1 MSMLQRLG
9 LIGYGNMGE
18 AIVSGLKARN
28 PELELGLVEVSEERR
43 FAAIEAHGARDFTES
58 LAHLVSFSDVVVLAI
73 KPQDVGKMVERL
85 APISGELKLVSIL
98 AGTKLSTFTDALATT
113 NIARFMPSLAAK
125 VGKAVVGVSFAEGAD
140 SDFRDAS
147 LEVARAIGTPQ
158 EIPEKLMS
166 AITGVSGSGL
176 AFTFTFIHA
185 MALGATRSGM
195 PYPQA
200 LEASLDVLDGA
211 TSLVRETGEHP
222 ISLAS
227 RVASP
232 AGTTIEGLT
241 ALEEG
246 GFSAAVIDA
255 VSRAANRATELE

>member
-1 MSMLQRLG
+1 MLQRLG

-28 PELELGLVEVSEERR
+28 PELELGIVEVSEERKA
-43 FAAIEAHGARDFTES
+43 AAIEAHGARDFTES

-73 KPQDVGKMVERL
+73 KPQDVEAMIERL
-85 APISGELKLVSIL
+85 EPISSELRLVSIL
-98 AGTKLSTFTDALATT
+98 AGTPLSRFTDALSSR
-113 NIARFMPSLAAK
+113 NISRFMPSLAAK
-125 VGKAVVGVSFAEGAD
+125 VGRAVVGVSFAEGAD
-140 SDFRDAS
+140 DDFRDAA

-166 AITGVSGSGL
+166 AVTGVSGSGL
-176 AFTFTFIHA
+176 AFTFEFIHSL
-185 MALGATRSGM
+185 ALGATRAGL

-200 LEASLDVLDGA
+200 LAASLDVLEGA
-211 TSLVRETGEHP
+211 TALIRETGEHP

-246 GFSAAVIDA
+246 GFSAAVINA